1 MRPRGID
8 AIFRKISHKTIKENN
23 NKNPEYIWTPI

>member
-1 MRPRGID
+1 MRLRGID
-8 AIFRKISHKTIKENN
+8 TIFRKISHKTIKENN